1 MRRANTTRQFS
12 HIGVPALIF
21 RKRWVRSR
29 AVKPFMIPGH
39 RSNTPLVF
47 VFLSFA
53 GVLVGCNRQSQ
64 ISSQPP
70 RAVRI
75 ATVAAPQMTGETL
88 RYSASILPYAQVD
101 LMFRSSG
108 YVTNVRQVRGA
119 DERTR
124 NIGTGDYVEKGL
136 TLAYIRREDLQNQV
150 AQAKAQLDQLA
161 AQHTKADQD
170 FQRAKALYS
179 TQSLTKPD
187 YEQSQEAFNA
197 TRAAMDNAKAALLQS
212 QLTLGDA
219 DLKAPFSGYILSRN
233 IDLGS
238 LVSPAMNAFTIADIG
253 RVKVAFGAPD
263 YVLSRIRLGQELTIQ
278 TENDAAQVK
287 GRVTSISPA
296 ADTRNRIFAVEV
308 TVSNRDRHLK
318 PGMIASVGLGEVPH
332 SSISIPLSAIVPFPS
347 EPDHFAV
354 MVAQDRGGRLIA
366 NLRKVQL
373 GTTHDNSVA
382 VEGVQPGE
390 RVVSVGAQ
398 LLKDGDPIQVIP

>member
-1 MRRANTTRQFS
+1 VKSFTIARHRLNA
-12 HIGVPALIF
+12 PLALI
-21 RKRWVRSR
+21 
-29 AVKPFMIPGH
+29 A
-39 RSNTPLVF
+39 
-47 VFLSFA
+47 LSVS
-53 GVLVGCNRQSQ
+53 GVLGGCSHESQ
-64 ISSQPP
+64 IPSQPP
-70 RAVRI
+70 RAVRL

-108 YVTNVRQVRGA
+108 YVTNIRQVRGA
-119 DERTR
+119 DGRTR
-124 NIGTGDYVEKGL
+124 NTGTGDYVEQGL
-136 TLAYIRREDLQNQV
+136 TLAHIRREDLQNQM
-150 AQAKAQLDQLA
+150 AQAQAQLDQA
-161 AQHTKADQD
+161 TAQHTRADQD
-170 FQRAKALYS
+170 FQRAKTLYS

-187 YEQSQEAFNA
+187 YDKSQEAVNA
-197 TRAAMDNAKAALLQS
+197 TQAAMDNGKAALLQS

-233 IDLGS
+233 VDLGT
-238 LVSPAMNAFTIADIG
+238 LVSPATNAFTIADIG

-263 YVLSRIRLGQELTIQ
+263 YVLSRVRLGQELTIQ
-278 TENDAAQVK
+278 TESAAPVK

-308 TVSNRDRHLK
+308 TVGNRDGHLR
-318 PGMIASVGLGEVPH
+318 PGMIASIGLGEVPH
-332 SSISIPLSAIVPFPS
+332 SSISIPLSAVVPFPS

-354 MVAQDRGGRLIA
+354 MVAQERAGRLVA

-373 GTTHDNSVA
+373 GATHDNSVA

-398 LLKDGDPIQVIP
+398 LLKDGDPIQAIP

>member
-1 MRRANTTRQFS
+1 
-12 HIGVPALIF
+12 
-21 RKRWVRSR
+21 
-29 AVKPFMIPGH
+29 VKPFRIPCRRLKTLSTLIVLSVTGMLGGCSH
-39 RSNTPLVF
+39 ESQTP
-47 VFLSFA
+47 
-53 GVLVGCNRQSQ
+53 
-64 ISSQPP
+64 SQPP
-70 RAVRI
+70 KAVRLVI
-75 ATVAAPQMTGETL
+75 VAPPHTSAETL

-119 DERTR
+119 DGRTR
-124 NIGTGDYVEKGL
+124 DVGTGDYVEEGL
-136 TLAYIRREDLQNQV
+136 ILAHIRREDLQNQV
-150 AQAKAQLDQLA
+150 AQAQAQLDQTT

-187 YEQSQEAFNA
+187 YDQSEAAFNA
-197 TRAAMDNAKAALLQS
+197 TRAAMDNTKAAVLQS

-238 LVSPAMNAFTIADIG
+238 LVSSATNAFTIADIG
-253 RVKVAFGAPD
+253 RAKIAFGVPD
-263 YVLSRIRLGQELTIQ
+263 YVLSRVRLGQELAIQ
-278 TENDAAQVK
+278 TENEAAPVK

-296 ADTRNRIFAVEV
+296 ADTRNRIFAIEV

-318 PGMIASVGLGEVPH
+318 PGMIASVGLGELPH
-332 SSISIPLSAIVPFPS
+332 SSISIPLSAIVPLPS

-354 MVAQDRGGRLIA
+354 MVAQDRDGRLVA

-390 RVVSVGAQ
+390 RVISVGAQ
-398 LLKDGDPIQVIP
+398 LLKDGDPIQANP

>member
-1 MRRANTTRQFS
+1 M
-12 HIGVPALIF
+12 
-21 RKRWVRSR
+21 
-29 AVKPFMIPGH
+29 KPFPIPGH
-39 RSNTPLVF
+39 RWNTPLVLVVLLF
-47 VFLSFA
+47 ATVLSR
-53 GVLVGCNRQSQ
+53 CSHQSQ
-64 ISSQPP
+64 IPLQSP

-75 ATVAAPQMTGETL
+75 ATVAAPQMSAETL

-108 YVTNVRQVRGA
+108 YVTNVRQVRGG
-119 DERTR
+119 DGRTR
-124 NIGTGDYVEKGL
+124 DIGTGDYAEQGL
-136 TLAYIRREDLQNQV
+136 TLAHIRREDLQNQV
-150 AQAKAQLDQLA
+150 AQAQAQLDQA
-161 AQHTKADQD
+161 TAQHAKADQD

-179 TQSLTKPD
+179 TQSLTRPD
-187 YEQSQEAFNA
+187 YDQSQEAFTA
-197 TRAAMDNAKAALLQS
+197 TQAAMDNAKAALLQS

-238 LVSPAMNAFTIADIG
+238 LVSPSTSAFTIADIG
-253 RVKVAFGAPD
+253 RVKVSFGAPD
-263 YVLSRIRLGQELTIQ
+263 YVLSRVRLGQELTIR
-278 TENDAAQVK
+278 TENDAAPFK

-308 TVSNRDRHLK
+308 TVNNRDRHLK
-318 PGMIASVGLGEVPH
+318 PGIIASIGLGEVPH

-347 EPDHFAV
+347 EPEHFAV
-354 MVAQDRGGRLIA
+354 MVAQERAGTLVA

-382 VEGVQPGE
+382 VEGVRPGE
-390 RVVSVGAQ
+390 RIVSVGAQ

>member
-1 MRRANTTRQFS
+1 M
-12 HIGVPALIF
+12 
-21 RKRWVRSR
+21 
-29 AVKPFMIPGH
+29 KPFLMPGR
-39 RSNTPLVF
+39 RSNTLFLLVL
-47 VFLSFA
+47 LSVA
-53 GVLVGCNRQSQ
+53 GLLSGCNHESQ
-64 ISSQPP
+64 IPSQPAK
-70 RAVRI
+70 AVRI
-75 ATVAAPQMTGETL
+75 ANVVMPQMSAETL

-119 DERTR
+119 DGRTR
-124 NIGTGDYVEKGL
+124 DIGTGDYVEQGL
-136 TLAYIRREDLQNQV
+136 TLAHIRREDLQNQL
-150 AQAKAQLDQLA
+150 AQAQAQLDQA
-161 AQHTKADQD
+161 VAQHTKADQD

-197 TRAAMDNAKAALLQS
+197 TQAAMENAKAASRQAELL
-212 QLTLGDA
+212 LEDA

-238 LVSPAMNAFTIADIG
+238 LVFPSTSAFAIADIG
-253 RVKVAFGAPD
+253 RVKVAFGTPD
-263 YVLSRIRLGQELTIQ
+263 YVLSRVHLGQELKIQ
-278 TENDAAQVK
+278 TENDAAPVK

-296 ADTRNRIFAVEV
+296 ADTRNRIFTVEV

-318 PGMIASVGLGEVPH
+318 PGMIASVSVGEVSH

-347 EPDHFAV
+347 EPEHFAV
-354 MVAQDRGGRLIA
+354 MVAQERAGTLVAI
-366 NLRKVQL
+366 LRKVQL

>member
-1 MRRANTTRQFS
+1 M
-12 HIGVPALIF
+12 
-21 RKRWVRSR
+21 
-29 AVKPFMIPGH
+29 KPFTIPKN
-39 RSNTPLVF
+39 RLNTLLVL
-47 VFLSFA
+47 VSLFLT
-53 GVLVGCNRQSQ
+53 GVLGGCTRQSQ
-64 ISSQPP
+64 IPSQPP
-70 RAVRI
+70 RAVRL
-75 ATVAAPQMTGETL
+75 ATVAAPQRTGETL

-119 DERTR
+119 DGRTR
-124 NIGTGDYVEKGL
+124 DVGTGDYVEQGL
-136 TLAYIRREDLQNQV
+136 TLAHIRREDLQNQM
-150 AQAKAQLDQLA
+150 AQAQAQLDQTT

-170 FQRAKALYS
+170 FQRAKVLYS

-187 YEQSQEAFNA
+187 YDQSQEAFNA

-238 LVSPAMNAFTIADIG
+238 LVSPSTNAFTIADIG

-263 YVLSRIRLGQELTIQ
+263 YVLSRVRLGQELTIQ
-278 TENDAAQVK
+278 TENDAAPVK
-287 GRVTSISPA
+287 GRITSISPA

-332 SSISIPLSAIVPFPS
+332 SSISIPLSAIVPLPS

-354 MVAQDRGGRLIA
+354 MVAQDRAGRLVA

>member
-21 RKRWVRSR
+21 RKRWVRSQ
-29 AVKPFMIPGH
+29 AGKPFMILGH

-53 GVLVGCNRQSQ
+53 GVLVGCNRESQ

-108 YVTNVRQVRGA
+108 YVTNIRQVRGA
-119 DERTR
+119 DGRTR
-124 NIGTGDYVEKGL
+124 DIGTGDYAEQN
-136 TLAYIRREDLQNQV
+136 LALAHIRREDLQNQV
-150 AQAKAQLDQLA
+150 AQAQAQFDQA
-161 AQHTKADQD
+161 TAQHTKADQD

-187 YEQSQEAFNA
+187 YDQSEAAFNA

-219 DLKAPFSGYILSRN
+219 DLKAPFSGFILSRN

-238 LVSPAMNAFTIADIG
+238 LVSPSTSAFTIADIG
-253 RVKVAFGAPD
+253 RAKVAFGAPD
-263 YVLSRIRLGQELTIQ
+263 YVLSRVHLGQELTIQ
-278 TENDAAQVK
+278 TENDAAPVK

-296 ADTRNRIFAVEV
+296 ADTRNRTFVVEV

-318 PGMIASVGLGEVPH
+318 PGMIASIARGHVPQ
-332 SSISIPLSAIVPFPS
+332 SPIP
-347 EPDHFAV
+347 
-354 MVAQDRGGRLIA
+354 
-366 NLRKVQL
+366 
-373 GTTHDNSVA
+373 
-382 VEGVQPGE
+382 
-390 RVVSVGAQ
+390 
-398 LLKDGDPIQVIP
+398 

>member
-1 MRRANTTRQFS
+1 MRRANTIRRFS
-12 HIGVPALIF
+12 PIGARALIS
-21 RKRWVRSR
+21 RNRSVRSR
-29 AVKPFMIPGH
+29 AVKPFTIPRH
-39 RSNTPLVF
+39 RLNTPLVL
-47 VFLSFA
+47 VFLSVM
-53 GVLVGCNRQSQ
+53 GVLGGCNRQSQ
-64 ISSQPP
+64 TPLQPA
-70 RAVRI
+70 RAVRL
-75 ATVAAPQMTGETL
+75 ATVAAPQPSAETL

-119 DERTR
+119 DGRTR
-124 NIGTGDYVEKGL
+124 DVGTGDYVEQGL
-136 TLAYIRREDLQNQV
+136 TLAHIRREDLQNQM
-150 AQAKAQLDQLA
+150 AQAQAQLDQA
-161 AQHTKADQD
+161 VAQHTKADQD

-187 YEQSQEAFNA
+187 YDQSEAAFNA

-238 LVSPAMNAFTIADIG
+238 LVSPSTNAFTIADIA

-263 YVLSRIRLGQELTIQ
+263 YVLSRVRLGQELTIQ
-278 TENDAAQVK
+278 TESAAPVK

-296 ADTRNRIFAVEV
+296 ADTRNRIFAIEV
-308 TVSNRDRHLK
+308 TVGNRDGHLR
-318 PGMIASVGLGEVPH
+318 PGMIASIGLGEIPH
-332 SSISIPLSAIVPFPS
+332 SSISIPLSAIVPVPS

-354 MVAQDRGGRLIA
+354 MVAQERAGRLVA
-366 NLRKVQL
+366 NLRKVRL
-373 GTTHDNSVA
+373 GATHDNSVA

-398 LLKDGDPIQVIP
+398 LLNDGDPIQAIP

>member
-1 MRRANTTRQFS
+1 
-12 HIGVPALIF
+12 
-21 RKRWVRSR
+21 
-29 AVKPFMIPGH
+29 VKPFTIPEN
-39 RSNTPLVF
+39 RPNTLLVLVSLF
-47 VFLSFA
+47 VT
-53 GVLVGCNRQSQ
+53 GVLGGCNRQSQ
-64 ISSQPP
+64 IPSQPA
-70 RAVRI
+70 RAVRL
-75 ATVAAPQMTGETL
+75 ATVATPQMTGETL

-119 DERTR
+119 DGRTR
-124 NIGTGDYVEKGL
+124 DVGTGDYVEQGL
-136 TLAYIRREDLQNQV
+136 TLAHIRREDLQNQV
-150 AQAKAQLDQLA
+150 AQAQAQVDQTT

-187 YEQSQEAFNA
+187 YDQSEATFNA
-197 TRAAMDNAKAALLQS
+197 TRAAMDNAKAALRQS

-219 DLKAPFSGYILSRN
+219 DLRAPFSGYILSRN

-238 LVSPAMNAFTIADIG
+238 LVSPSTNAFTVADIS

-263 YVLSRIRLGQELTIQ
+263 YVLSRVRLGLELTIQ
-278 TENDAAQVK
+278 TENGASPVK
-287 GRVTSISPA
+287 GRVTSISPS
-296 ADTRNRIFAVEV
+296 ADTRNRIFVIEV
-308 TVSNRDRHLK
+308 TVSNRGGHLR
-318 PGMIASVGLGEVPH
+318 PGIIASIGLGEVPH
-332 SSISIPLSAIVPFPS
+332 SSISIPLSAIVPLPS
-347 EPDHFAV
+347 DPDHFGV
-354 MVAQDRGGRLIA
+354 MVAQDRAGRLVA

-398 LLKDGDPIQVIP
+398 LLKDGDPIQAIP